1 MSKNMDKQTMEFLTQ
16 KTNELINSGK
26 EIKNSADEKISSAEF
41 VYY

>member
-1 MSKNMDKQTMEFLTQ
+1 MQ

-26 EIKNSADEKISSAEF
+26 EIKNSADEKVSSAEF

>member
-1 MSKNMDKQTMEFLTQ
+1 MEFLTQ

-26 EIKNSADEKISSAEF
+26 EIKNSADETFSSAEF